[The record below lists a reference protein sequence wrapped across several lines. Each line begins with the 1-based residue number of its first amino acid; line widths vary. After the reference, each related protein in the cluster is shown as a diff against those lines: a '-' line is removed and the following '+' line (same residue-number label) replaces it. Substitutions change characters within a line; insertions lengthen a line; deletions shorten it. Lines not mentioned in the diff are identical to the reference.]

1 MRAWRRSS
9 GAQRAAALGLLVLVV
24 LWLPGTIAADVRGL
38 RSSLE
43 LSARGRAE
51 TAGPGARAG
60 SDSAL
65 LRLAGAKIPSG
76 AAFAV
81 VTTRA
86 WRERR
91 SGAVREAGAAWTRFV
106 LAPRAQVA
114 PRAAHWVLVLGASP
128 RAAGVGDGVRTWRT
142 GGDWLVQTR

>member
-9 GAQRAAALGLLVLVV
+9 GAQRAAVLGLLLLVV
-24 LWLPGTIAADVRGL
+24 AWLPGTIRADVRGL

-51 TAGPGARAG
+51 ATGPGARAG
-60 SDSAL
+60 SDRAL
-65 LRLAGAKIPSG
+65 LRLARATIPPGAPY
-76 AAFAV
+76 AV

-91 SGAVREAGAAWTRFV
+91 SGTAREAGAAWTRFT
-106 LAPRAQVA
+106 LAPRVQVA
-114 PRAAHWVLVLGASP
+114 RRAAHWVLVLGASP
-128 RAAGVGDGVRTWRT
+128 RAAGIGDRVRAWRT